1 MNIMCI
7 SARREAEC
15 NNLLDKYVT
24 FMEKNDTYSLEN
36 ILYTLQVGRKSYEYR
51 WAATYDTAEEYV
63 AALKG
68 ENLKCVKIGKNV
80 KAKNNIIF
88 AFAGQGSQY
97 VGMGK
102 ELYEQNEIYK
112 KHFDEC
118 ADLLLNILKKDIRT
132 IIFNS
137 NNEEQLKQTE
147 IAQPT
152 IFSVEY
158 ALAKTLMDMGIKP
171 KALIGHSLGEYTVAC
186 IAGVFELQDALRI
199 VCKRGEMMQS
209 CEKGSML
216 SVKLTE
222 EEIRSKLLE
231 GVEIAAINTSNLI
244 VVAGKEEAISKQQA
258 LLEQEGVEC
267 RKLATSHGFHTAMI
281 EPALEKLQYEIE
293 NTQTNMPQISYVSNL
308 TGTWIDNK
316 VQDVKYWLDH
326 ARNTVRFAQSSKFLL
341 EKFADAI
348 ILEVGPGR
356 TMTSLM
362 RKSEAWSQKHKAVLF
377 LDNKGNENEL
387 KQFYSGLME
396 LWVSGVNINWNNYYK
411 DKKMKRVPL
420 PTYCFKKEVHI
431 LETKYQQETENIS
444 PVEVAK
450 GQEVTCKEVTDS
462 RENIS
467 TVYVEAEGEIE
478 IRLVEFLERLLG
490 VQPIGRYDNFFE
502 LGGNSMLATQV
513 ISWINNEYPI
523 NITMQDFFE
532 TSTVAELGEVINN
545 LIMEVIGNL
554 SLEELM
560 NIVK

>member
-1 MNIMCI
+1 MSI
-7 SARREAEC
+7 
-15 NNLLDKYVT
+15 
-24 FMEKNDTYSLEN
+24 
-36 ILYTLQVGRKSYEYR
+36 
-51 WAATYDTAEEYV
+51 
-63 AALKG
+63 
-68 ENLKCVKIGKNV
+68 
-80 KAKNNIIF
+80 
-88 AFAGQGSQY
+88 
-97 VGMGK
+97 
-102 ELYEQNEIYK
+102 
-112 KHFDEC
+112 
-118 ADLLLNILKKDIRT
+118 
-132 IIFNS
+132 
-137 NNEEQLKQTE
+137 
-147 IAQPT
+147 
-152 IFSVEY
+152 
-158 ALAKTLMDMGIKP
+158 
-171 KALIGHSLGEYTVAC
+171 
-186 IAGVFELQDALRI
+186 
-199 VCKRGEMMQS
+199 
-209 CEKGSML
+209 
-216 SVKLTE
+216 
-222 EEIRSKLLE
+222 LLE

-431 LETKYQQETENIS
+431 LETKYQQEAENIS

-450 GQEVTCKEVTDS
+450 QELEVLKNQTKGVYIKEGQLLAAKD
-462 RENIS
+462 NLL
-467 TVYVEAEGEIE
+467 VYD
-478 IRLVEFLERLLG
+478 
-490 VQPIGRYDNFFE
+490 IGCVAGSQITN
-502 LGGNSMLATQV
+502 NTQV
-513 ISWINNEYPI
+513 LAKC
-523 NITMQDFFE
+523 
-532 TSTVAELGEVINN
+532 VEVNN
-545 LIMEVIGNL
+545 LIVTLNIPTEDLGKIAMGSEVKLDVYTNQDKSIKGKISRISNHAEIIDGD
-554 SLEELM
+554 SYIKADVTVDEGIELLKLDEKLDASIEI
-560 NIVK
+560 N